1 MLIDARE
8 HAVHIMNESKTC
20 THDEGV
26 LSKADKLKVIKSS
39 KDKNER
45 FVNMKN
51 LDMKNEKMD
60 KERVKKAHSA
70 RACRKP
76 DCKEKHHD

>member
-1 MLIDARE
+1 MQQ
-8 HAVHIMNESKTC
+8 SKISQ
-20 THDEGV
+20 HDEQR
-26 LSKADKLKVIKSS
+26 LTQSEKLAIKKKS
-39 KDKNER
+39 KDKTEL

-51 LDMKNEKMD
+51 VDLRNEKMD

-76 DCKEKHHD
+76 DCKEKH